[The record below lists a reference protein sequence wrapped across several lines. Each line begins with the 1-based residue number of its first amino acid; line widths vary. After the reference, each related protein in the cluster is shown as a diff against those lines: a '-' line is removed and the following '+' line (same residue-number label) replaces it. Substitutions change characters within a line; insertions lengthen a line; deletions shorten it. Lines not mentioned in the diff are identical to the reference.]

1 MTLDPTTQPIGKLF
15 GLLTTAVAPRPI
27 CFASTVDA
35 AGRVNLSPFS
45 FFNVFGANPITFAF
59 SASRRVRDGST
70 KHTLE
75 NVLEVPECVV
85 NIINYPL
92 VEQLSLASTEYDK
105 GVNEFEKAGFTQ
117 VASEAVRPPRVGEAP
132 IAFECKV
139 SQVLPLG
146 DGPGSGNL
154 IIAQAVRIHLKDELL
169 TEDGKLDGNK
179 LDLVARMGGND
190 YLRAIPEAKFE
201 IPKPLRTK
209 GIGIDQLPTHI
220 RNSEVLTGNN
230 LGRLGNVE
238 QLPSPTAVQAAAEE
252 AEIAAARAQSTTA
265 LHTLAQRLL
274 EAGKTK
280 RALLVLMTQEL

>member
-27 CFASTVDA
+27 CFASTIDA
-35 AGRVNLSPFS
+35 VGQVNLSPFS

-85 NIINYPL
+85 NIIDYPL
-92 VEQLSLASTEYDK
+92 VEQLSLASTEYAK

-132 IAFECKV
+132 IAFECRV

-169 TEDGKLDGNK
+169 TMGGKLDSSK

-209 GIGIDQLPTHI
+209 GIGVDQLPSHI
-220 RNSEVLTGNN
+220 RNSDVLTGNN

-238 QLPSPTAVQAAAEE
+238 QLPSPAEIQAARER
-252 AEIAAARAQSTTA
+252 AEIAKVRAQGTTA
-265 LHTLAQRLL
+265 LHTLAQQLL
-274 EAGKTK
+274 ESGKTK
-280 RALLVLMTQEL
+280 SALLVLMTQEL